1 MFETR
6 TQEDGTVKT
15 RFVSVMLLLALV
27 LTASIAAA
35 MDAPELIAK
44 ATEAMGGAKLKA
56 IQSQKATGKF
66 VAQGMEIPFTMVTAR
81 PGRLRVDAA
90 VMGMSIIQCFDKT
103 SGWSINPMTGS
114 KDPVPMGD
122 LEVKG
127 MKLQSDMDGPFVN
140 WEAKGFAVEYL
151 GQEDVEGTSCYGLR
165 LDTKQDIVM
174 DYWFDADSFLV
185 VKQNTKIKV
194 DQSEME
200 TQNYPSDYRQ
210 QDGVTI
216 PFALQTR
223 KGDQVLNQ
231 MVVEKVEFG
240 VAVDDAMFAMPAPA
254 AAAET
259 TGK

>member
-1 MFETR
+1 M
-6 TQEDGTVKT
+6 KT
-15 RFVSVMLLLALV
+15 RFVRAMLLIVIALF
-27 LTASIAAA
+27 ASAAVA
-35 MDAPELIAK
+35 MDAPELVAK
-44 ATEAMGGAKLKA
+44 ATAAMGGDALKSIQAQKL
-56 IQSQKATGKF
+56 TGKF

-90 VMGMSIIQCFDKT
+90 VMGMSIVQCFDKT

-122 LEVKG
+122 LEVKA
-127 MKLQSDMDGPFVN
+127 MKLQADMEGPFVN
-140 WEAKGFAVEYL
+140 WEAKGFTVEYL

-165 LDTKQDIVM
+165 VDTKQDIVM

-185 VKQNTKIKV
+185 LKQNTKIKV

-210 QDGVTI
+210 QDGLTV

-231 MVVEKVEFG
+231 MVVDKVEFN

-254 AAAET
+254 AAAADPA
-259 TGK
+259 GK

>member
-1 MFETR
+1 M
-6 TQEDGTVKT
+6 KT
-15 RFVSVMLLLALV
+15 RFVRAMLLIVIALF
-27 LTASIAAA
+27 ASAAVA
-35 MDAPELIAK
+35 MDAPELVAK
-44 ATEAMGGAKLKA
+44 ATAAMGGDALKSIQAQKL
-56 IQSQKATGKF
+56 TGKF

-90 VMGMSIIQCFDKT
+90 VMGMSIVQCFDKT

-122 LEVKG
+122 LEVKA
-127 MKLQSDMDGPFVN
+127 MKLQADMDGPFVN
-140 WEAKGFAVEYL
+140 WEAKGFTVEYL

-165 LDTKQDIVM
+165 VDTKQDIVM

-185 VKQNTKIKV
+185 LKQNTKIKV

-210 QDGVTI
+210 QDGLTV

-231 MVVEKVEFG
+231 MVVDKVEFN

-254 AAAET
+254 AAAADPA
-259 TGK
+259 GK